1 MYSYMTS
8 CFLLTASVSPAI
20 SSYATEV
27 PATENFLTGVIHLTQ
42 QGTSQSIPETVALLQ
57 ELQQKGMVVRKG
69 TDAELRPAFVGA
81 QLDIERY
88 LTLLLR
94 MGKISEVQ
102 GVIHTPTPATPLCKT
117 IAQEIPSG
125 LVSSQ
130 ISEDEKRAYTVK
142 ERAIYLREYLASGGK
157 LVVAYP
163 KEGRKSRSEKE
174 LAIFDAELK
183 KYSTLM
189 DKPLSINAIPEELQ
203 GATYSFLD
211 DKGNLIV
218 FSIRS
223 YQANDPKD
231 GREWGIWF
239 GPVSSNPE
247 IQQRLTVISSLIK

>member
-8 CFLLTASVSPAI
+8 CFLLTASVTPAI
-20 SSYATEV
+20 SSCATEI
-27 PATENFLTGVIHLTQ
+27 PATENFLTGVIQLTQ
-42 QGTSQSIPETVALLQ
+42 QGTSLSIPETTALLQ
-57 ELQQKGMVVRKG
+57 ELQQKGVVLKKG
-69 TDAELRPAFVGA
+69 ADAELRPAFVGA

-94 MGKISEVQ
+94 MGKISQVD
-102 GVIHTPTPATPLCKT
+102 GIIHTPAPATPLCKT
-117 IAQEIPSG
+117 IAREIPSG
-125 LVSSQ
+125 LVASQ

-163 KEGRKSRSEKE
+163 KEGRKARSEKE

-183 KYSTLM
+183 KYSTLI
-189 DKPLSINAIPEELQ
+189 DKPLSIDSIPEELQ

-211 DKGNLIV
+211 DKGNLMI

-239 GPVSSNPE
+239 GPASSNPD
-247 IQQRLTVISSLIK
+247 IQERLSAISKLI